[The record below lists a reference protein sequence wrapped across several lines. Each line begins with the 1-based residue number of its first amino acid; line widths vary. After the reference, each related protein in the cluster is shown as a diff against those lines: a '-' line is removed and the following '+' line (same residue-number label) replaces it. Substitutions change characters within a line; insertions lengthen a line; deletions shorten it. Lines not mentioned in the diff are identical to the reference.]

1 MPLKLLVFLLFLAL
15 FAFPAHADTNTTNT
29 TNSTNTTL
37 IVGRLDRWD
46 IVLEESGFV
55 AEYFA
60 DGWSLF
66 FQNKECHDYWW
77 NLSWINQSYYNNQ
90 TNQTE
95 WNNIFRPIPP
105 SSPAFPQIMDKTACR
120 NHNPYYMYFGV
131 PDNATAAELAQ
142 QLYTVDASACTD
154 PYAPC
159 ELKVRVNNTVLRRLQ
174 KYEPQ
179 IYITITKGLFDGMAK
194 ARDAALEES
203 KTLSIETAGCKAS
216 MQDAKNL
223 AVTAQQEKEQAK
235 QDLVNERTIQSARVD
250 SCMASLN
257 ASAMFA
263 STAFLNGTAQ
273 GYTDGYAIGS
283 NQSSSQRFWQQV
295 GLGLVVGG
303 IVFSSYAR
311 YRKQRYY
318 LPGVS

>member
-1 MPLKLLVFLLFLAL
+1 MSPKYLLFLLFLTL
-15 FAFPAHADTNTTNT
+15 FAIPAHADTNTTNQ
-29 TNSTNTTL
+29 TNTTL

-66 FQNKECHDYWW
+66 FQNKECHAYWY

-120 NHNPYYMYFGV
+120 NHNPYYLYFGV
-131 PDNATAAELAQ
+131 PDNATTAELSQ

-154 PYAPC
+154 PYSPC

-179 IYITITKGLFDGMAK
+179 IYITITKGLFDSMAK
-194 ARDAALEES
+194 NRDVALQES
-203 KTLSIETAGCKAS
+203 KDSAVETASCKAS
-216 MQDAKNL
+216 MQEAKSQ
-223 AVTAQQEKEQAK
+223 AVTAGQKEETARVAL
-235 QDLVNERTIQSARVD
+235 DNERTLQSGFIR
-250 SCMASLN
+250 SCQSDLN
-257 ASAMFA
+257 ATMTRA
-263 STAFLNGTAQ
+263 SGAYLNGTAQ
-273 GYTDGYAIGS
+273 GYSDGYTIGS

-295 GLGLVVGG
+295 GLISGIILVGAVAWKRRVDKKSFSIGG
-303 IVFSSYAR
+303 
-311 YRKQRYY
+311 
-318 LPGVS
+318 G